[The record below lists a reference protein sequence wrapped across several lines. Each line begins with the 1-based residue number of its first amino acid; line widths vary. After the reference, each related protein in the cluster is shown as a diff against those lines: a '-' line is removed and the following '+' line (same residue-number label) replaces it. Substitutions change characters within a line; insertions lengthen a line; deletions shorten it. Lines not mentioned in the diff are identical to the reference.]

1 MMKIEDVLSLVR
13 PHLLNLQPY
22 SSARDEFDQ
31 SNIGASRFVFLD
43 ANENP
48 FETEYN
54 RYPDPHQRELK
65 KKISFTKRI
74 PADRIFVG
82 NGSDEA
88 IDLIIRLFCS
98 ERDTILIPTPT
109 YGMY

>member
-1 MMKIEDVLSLVR
+1 MAMTLKETLALVR

-31 SNIGASRFVFLD
+31 SLVEQGQFVYLD

-48 FETEYN
+48 FETGYN

-65 KKISFTKRI
+65 QHISDLK
-74 PADRIFVG
+74 AVSKARIFIG

-88 IDLIIRLFCS
+88 IDLVIRLF
-98 ERDTILIPTPT
+98 L
-109 YGMY
+109 